1 MASNEWETEVY
12 ARGRQVNR
20 WPFSDLVA
28 DVMRISRTAPCAVRS
43 VLELGCGTGNNM
55 WFLLDSGFEACGID
69 ISPTAVTIARERLQ
83 RLGFDGLD
91 LRVGSVAELP
101 WERESFDIV
110 LDRGTLSQVT
120 LADLKRTIAEVH
132 RVLRPGGLMFSYN
145 VFGWNHPGREL
156 GVEVAPRSYS
166 GFSGGRFFAKTP
178 LTTFLDVPL
187 IRDVWWPLRITK
199 LERHDVKDV
208 ASGAAEEYY
217 TVHAIKD

>member
-1 MASNEWETEVY
+1 MANSEWETDVY
-12 ARGRQVNR
+12 ARGLQVNR
-20 WPFSDLVA
+20 WPFSELVA
-28 DVMRISRTAPCAVRS
+28 DVMRISRSAPSSIRS
-43 VLELGCGTGNNM
+43 VLELGCGTGNNI

-83 RLGFDGLD
+83 RLGFDTPD

-101 WERESFDIV
+101 WQRESFDVV

-120 LADLKRTIAEVH
+120 LAELERTIAEVH
-132 RVLRPGGLMFSYN
+132 RVLRPGGSMLSYN
-145 VFGWNHPGREL
+145 LFGWNHSGRGF
-156 GVEVAPRSYS
+156 GVEVAPRSFS

-187 IRDVWWPLRITK
+187 IQDVWRPLRITK
-199 LERHDVKDV
+199 MERHEVTDVT
-208 ASGAAEEYY
+208 SGAVEEFY